1 MTRTAFAPART
12 RRFSRAALVAGL
24 LALSVVAPVG
34 AQSPAPTPELT
45 FAPLVTL
52 PPIVAPANPTP
63 TDLADGYSLGRADA
77 PVQIEVWEDFQC
89 PFCRRWTEQIK
100 PALITELI
108 EPGFARLTYRPLA
121 FLGEESRWAA
131 VAADL
136 AMEQGR
142 FWPMHDQLYANQLG
156 ENIGT
161 FSLDRILSMAAAAG
175 LDMDAFREGL
185 VLDAARER
193 YARLEA
199 ASAIDAIR
207 LGVNATPTI
216 VVNGVRLE
224 SPDLDTIRAA
234 VRDAIIPSSA
244 TPVGSPAADPTEPA
258 ASPAS

>member
-1 MTRTAFAPART
+1 
-12 RRFSRAALVAGL
+12 
-24 LALSVVAPVG
+24 
-34 AQSPAPTPELT
+34 
-45 FAPLVTL
+45 
-52 PPIVAPANPTP
+52 VAPANPTP

-77 PVQIEVWEDFQC
+77 PVRIEVWEDFQC

-234 VRDAIIPSSA
+234 VRDAIIPPSA